1 MPEEIVDLHEA
12 KKKLPQLVERAGAG
26 ESFVIARAGR
36 PLARLVPIPRYRPV
50 RIGSLRGRIRVP
62 EDIDRVA
69 QDEIDTMFGG

>member
-12 KKKLPQLVERAGAG
+12 KKMLSQLVERAAAG
-26 ESFVIARAGR
+26 ESFVIAKAGR
-36 PLARLVPIPRYRPV
+36 PLARLVPISRRPV

-69 QDEIDTMFGG
+69 KDEIGAMFDA